1 MKRIIIIILTVLS
14 LTAISAEPNQQG
26 KTVTVPQEYLDSI
39 EHAAALT
46 AQQKAVAQEAVKES
60 TDQLRSEME
69 NRDNFY
75 TTHVEGVV
83 GLFGVLTTIL
93 VALAGILAPI
103 LINRRFE
110 ESIKEK
116 INSHDKKID
125 EAQNKTN
132 AIAQQ
137 VQDTAGKVEASLK
150 TINDQIKEQD
160 TRIKT
165 VQEEFEKAKEAAQES
180 AEKADEAKESA
191 EKIAQ
196 SISYFNQAYNEKDL
210 DKQIELYTKAIEL
223 NPNYAEAYNNRGVAY
238 YDKGEFNKAI
248 EDYNKAIELN
258 PNDAEAYNNRGVA
271 YKKKGDIFKAI
282 EDYTKAIELNPNL
295 AEAYNNIANAYLKI
309 GELDQALTNADIAI
323 KKDSQQA
330 SIFDTHAGIY
340 IAMAE
345 KETDK
350 KKAKEYYQ
358 KAWDDCDTGL
368 SLNPD
373 EEVRK
378 ALEEK
383 KQLCEERLKNL

>member
-1 MKRIIIIILTVLS
+1 MKRIIILLFVTLS
-14 LTAISAEPNQQG
+14 LAAISAPTDSVQ
-26 KTVTVPQEYLDSI
+26 KTVTLTQEQFDSLTR
-39 EHAAALT
+39 AAALS

-196 SISYFNQAYNEKDL
+196 SISYFSQAYNEKDL

-223 NPNYAEAYNNRGVAY
+223 NPNDAEAYNNCGAAY

-258 PNDAEAYNNRGVA
+258 PNFAEAYNNRGFA
-271 YKKKGDIFKAI
+271 YNDKGEFDNAI
-282 EDYTKAIELNPNL
+282 KDLTKAIELNPNF
-295 AEAYNNIANAYLKI
+295 AEAYNNR
-309 GELDQALTNADIAI
+309 ALCYI
-323 KKDSQQA
+323 KLAK
-330 SIFDTHAGIY
+330 
-340 IAMAE
+340 

-350 KKAKEYYQ
+350 EKAKEYYQ
-358 KAWDDCDTGL
+358 KALADCNIGL
-368 SLNPD
+368 SHNPD

-378 ALEEK
+378 LLEEK
-383 KQLCEERLKNL
+383 KRLCEERLKNL